1 MNQARTPL
9 QERLDAYLD
18 HLAFERRLS
27 PRTVTSYRSDLVPH
41 LERLAEWGLKTP
53 DSVTGDS
60 IREYLAGLH
69 DLGRAPRSR
78 QRARAALR
86 GFYAFLLRER
96 DLRTDPARDVEGP
109 RVPKDLPLVF
119 APEDIERLLDACRG
133 GEPAD
138 QRDLALCEIGYGAGL
153 RASEIVGLGLEDL
166 DFRERWIRVHG
177 KGNKERLVPLGQ
189 QAKDAVVRYTNEA
202 RPGFLRGAGTGG
214 STRVRRDPGVLFLN
228 QRGGSLS
235 RMSLW
240 RILRQRALKA
250 GLDPSLIH
258 PHVLRHS
265 FATHLLHGGA
275 SLRVVQE
282 LLGHSNLRTTE
293 IYTAV
298 DREYLRS
305 IHHEF
310 HPRG

>member
-9 QERLDAYLD
+9 QERLDSYLD

-27 PRTVTSYRSDLVPH
+27 PRTVVSYKADLVPH
-41 LERLAEWGLKTP
+41 VERLGEWGIQAP
-53 DSVTGDS
+53 GGVTGDA

-86 GFYAFLLRER
+86 GFYGFMLREG
-96 DLRTDPARDVEGP
+96 DLRIDPSRDVEGP
-109 RVPKDLPLVF
+109 RVPKELPLVF

-133 GEPAD
+133 GEAAD
-138 QRDLALCEIGYGAGL
+138 LRDLALCEVGYGAGL
-153 RASEIVGLGLEDL
+153 RASEIVGLGLEDF

-177 KGNKERLVPLGQ
+177 KGNKERLVPLGE
-189 QAKDAVVRYTNEA
+189 QAKSAAIRYLNEA
-202 RPGFLRGAGTGG
+202 RPSFLRGSGTGR
-214 STRVRRDPGVLFLN
+214 SARVKRDPGVLFLN
-228 QRGGSLS
+228 QRGGPLS

-240 RILRQRALKA
+240 RILRQRALVA
-250 GLDPSLIH
+250 GLDPTQIH